1 MGMVDRIGKGWLGT
15 ASLVVFFIFIA
26 LPAAMA
32 GWNQPLRA
40 SQSTLLPADLPEL
53 SPGPGGTLS
62 AEIGLAMPAA
72 TGAGGI
78 DLSLT
83 FTSGH
88 AGLLGN
94 WDLDGLS
101 SIQRER
107 NNGIRFQPTDT
118 YFASAGGRMLAS
130 GGKFY
135 TENDSGVIYQPQ
147 GSCGQGPCSWVVLTP
162 DGGKMLYGGTSD
174 SVLKGPS
181 DIVGASSTVVEWL
194 LSRVEDVNGN
204 YATIEYERKNGR
216 LYPVTIEYTK
226 NDSVSLVERRVE
238 FDYADHTTPRISYDA
253 GNRTDNT
260 QYLSAIR
267 TYYGN
272 EEIFAY
278 EFQYST
284 DARTGQ
290 YRLTEVQEKL
300 KGEVYRKPI
309 HINYRSAP
317 DAAVYKP
324 ISGVNT
330 GAGTPDPGLCKV
342 ASDWCFIAQ
351 YSDFLNPGAALI
363 VNLVCL
369 TYTNDGTIGRC
380 ETGNTWSTAD
390 VNGDGRL
397 DFVASTDAVN
407 DRGRTVVPLDGAPQ
421 PWTASSNNGQKG
433 TTFMT
438 DMNGDGLD
446 DVVGL
451 GIDMG
456 NPFAGIPT
464 TYFFL
469 VSTNNG
475 SGFNGAQRFS
485 PPNGVM
491 GMGYDPDL
499 FAKQILLMWISAQL
513 SSMAAKKQKSNQMFQ
528 DFRSPL
534 NLIRNPLG
542 IHQFAFASHYSN
554 AVGYNSK
561 TVASLLIG
569 EKILSTQGSADNFSQ
584 MADMN
589 GDGLVD
595 FVRLIGPTTIAVA
608 INSGSGFSHDVTSP
622 IDAGISTGG
631 EFTSTAEVDLSDLED
646 QDDDGDV
653 DEDDLALLPE
663 EEQQAYAEKATV
675 SVGTT
680 SLGGFRSMGDVN
692 GDGVPDFIVL
702 INEGSNQRLKAIYGH
717 RDGSFSG
724 YVLSPPLDAGAGDSR
739 FILDVNGDGYS
750 DFARLTGSGQDYMT
764 VTYGTGTGFGTTVP
778 AYVGSSAK
786 MGRSFADVNGDGTP
800 DFVRFIADE
809 SGYEA
814 RVKYYRGDGY
824 GGDDVS
830 LNFRHGSSHELNT
843 RFVFW
848 GDTNGDGR
856 SELIAPSDGSV
867 QIFGPPAD
875 SPELISS
882 VSNGYQTLTVGY
894 DTAANTTAVN
904 TTLGKR
910 ENNASI
916 LPNSSPRFLVK
927 EIITSGLSGA
937 KSRVTFSYEND
948 MIRIGPTYKDS
959 RPLGPQRRTTRSY
972 VWNGSWLEAPTYSVE
987 EFHQKHPNFG
997 YDAAG
1002 LPVRSLAYKTDGT
1015 LLQEES
1021 YTFADTASIAG
1032 TKRFSP
1038 SGKTSINRSMTLEGG
1053 GALEIRKT
1061 QSVLAFDSLGNPTCS
1076 VESVS
1081 YNGQVSS
1088 GETRATKTTFSY
1100 SNDGTRPFA
1109 LPIEETVRASS
1120 NCDGGTMLS
1129 YRTFGYDSVG
1139 NATVVSEG
1147 PSSATLVTTLRTY
1160 DAVGNVLTETRFGRT
1175 TTQVYDSD
1183 TRSQV
1188 VRTIS
1193 PMGLES
1199 VREYNLA
1206 LGLLLKETDS
1216 DGRTIEY
1223 EYDELG
1229 RKIKTTLKPPGFLS
1243 GSHLLET
1250 IEYSFSA
1257 VDGSSTVT
1265 TTKASAGTGTV
1276 SQFTMTDEWGRTV
1289 QSRQSSAGGWIT
1301 ADREYDAF
1309 DRVVKQSL
1317 PYFDGQSPTGYSET
1331 TYDSLGRPIRVTR
1344 PGPNG
1349 TIVQDLDP
1357 GVVSMTSF
1365 TSDDGVIL
1373 VGLAQKEDRQ
1383 NGQVVYQY
1391 RTADGRALVTLHS
1404 TAYSTLNQPDTQV
1417 SGWNRSHYHYDGRGQ
1432 LRQITRGIG
1441 TSRTPA
1447 EDSDLTSSVTYDEW
1461 GRRSQVFDP
1470 DKGISRYTYTEE
1482 GQPLCDTDPDGLT
1495 ICRSYDTYGRLLSV
1509 TRQSDGKV
1517 LSQYLYD
1524 ETESTLGTGRL
1535 TSVKDE
1541 SGTRRMH
1548 YDGLT
1553 GKPARIERTYN
1564 ALGNEKQFD
1573 IENTYDETGALVK
1586 RTFPSINVSLRY
1598 DYHAGGPLATMQ
1610 IEDPDH
1616 RILSSG
1622 SVLDVVRTSI
1632 PDAFGN
1638 IGTITYGNG
1647 VVIQSRYS
1655 STGMVQQ
1662 VTTQG
1667 NGPLSDYLYRW
1678 NDEGMLVEKQDLL
1691 VADGINR
1698 SEQFSYDR
1706 SRRLVEATGPYGDR
1720 NTPHRTLQY
1729 AYGMDGQP
1737 IVADEKVYNYDV
1749 SNPHRLKSY
1758 NERSYAYDNDTT
1770 PDKNKGLVVERRA
1783 PGNVVSRFQYH
1794 WTGRIK
1800 QAQTINGGTV
1810 TTVDYEYDTEGNRF
1824 IKRTDLG
1831 GIVTEIHDLSSDY
1844 RVYADGSSEVHT
1856 IEIRNGNDPVARFR
1870 FQDNHHNSGVWAPSS
1885 LFSHRFG
1892 ADLLRIAALEGGITK
1907 LPTLMAYA
1915 AHDAYHAVKLLPQI
1929 QNKARLLVLLYWTLA
1944 SLIALAAL
1952 VLLVRAWRKNPDEGP
1967 GLLPVAVYRFGSI
1980 LALLSFSATGCIVV
1994 PQTQDGSEYLL
2005 AANGLFRGTSEG
2017 GESNIM
2023 SVLGAFYYVSTHN
2036 GSTDIVTNADGAP
2049 VARFV
2054 YEPFGKVNSDLTDLD
2069 PDRNGVHYGEQF
2081 QFTGQE
2087 YEPETGLYNYKAR
2100 IYDPETG
2107 RFLQPDPVHTEQP
2120 GQDNWDRYQYVWNN
2134 PVNFVDPDGEVAGCG
2149 VNNTMIGHTFTGFN
2163 RCASLP
2169 KQMDELMKMAF
2180 IFAYMGAIS
2189 EESRN
2194 NLLLF
2199 ALYQKHVEIPN
2210 RPTTA
2215 VDKASLRHDNEVPAQ
2230 FFSGRKKW
2238 DFIEA
2243 DWRWIRDGWG
2253 YFLSPSDIRA
2263 TYDHEYN
2270 TTPDWVENRFGR
2282 SVRSLVAFYATILSR
2297 ISDFVVLVVGTI
2309 AFLGHIVFNLR
2320 AIAWERATNVRKERW
2335 MMRRERTIM
2344 RSVRSNRMLIRSA
2357 RFKGSFIRSARYN
2370 HWDHPSKW
2378 RL

>member
-15 ASLVVFFIFIA
+15 ASLVVFNIFIA

-72 TGAGGI
+72 TGEGGV

-83 FTSGH
+83 FTGGH
-88 AGLLGN
+88 TGLLGN

-101 SIQRER
+101 SIERER
-107 NNGIRFQPTDT
+107 SEGIQFQATDT
-118 YFASAGGRMLAS
+118 FQSSAGGRMLAS
-130 GGKFY
+130 GGKYY
-135 TENDSGVIYQPQ
+135 TENDSGAIYQPQ
-147 GSCGQGPCSWVVLTP
+147 GSCGQGPCSWLVLTP

-216 LYPVTIEYTK
+216 LYPATIEYTK

-238 FDYADHTTPRISYDA
+238 FEYADHTTPRISYDA
-253 GNRTDNT
+253 GNRTDTT

-290 YRLTEVQEKL
+290 YRLIEVQEKL
-300 KGEVYRKPI
+300 KGEVYRKPVR
-309 HINYRSAP
+309 INYRSAP
-317 DAAVYKP
+317 DAAVLKP
-324 ISGVNT
+324 VTGVNT
-330 GAGTPDPGLCKV
+330 GAGTPDPGVCKV
-342 ASDWCFIAQ
+342 ASDWCLLSQ
-351 YSDFLNPGAALI
+351 YSDFLNPGAAF
-363 VNLVCL
+363 VVTVMCL
-369 TYTNDGTIGRC
+369 LYRNDGTIGRC

-421 PWTASSNNGQKG
+421 PWTASSDNGQKG

-456 NPFAGIPT
+456 DPFNGIPT

-469 VSTNNG
+469 VSLNKGNG
-475 SGFNGAQRFS
+475 FESARRFS
-485 PPNGVM
+485 PPNGIM
-491 GMGYDPDL
+491 GMGYDPHL

-513 SSMAAKKQKSNQMFQ
+513 SSMAAKKQGANDFFKRNGSIVGGSLNRVWSGTTAFSKS
-528 DFRSPL
+528 
-534 NLIRNPLG
+534 
-542 IHQFAFASHYSN
+542 
-554 AVGYNSK
+554 K
-561 TVASLLIG
+561 VAGLMIG
-569 EKILSTQGSADNFSQ
+569 QQVLSTQGSADNFSQ

-595 FVRLIGPTTIAVA
+595 FVRLITPTKVAVA
-608 INSGSGFSHDVTSP
+608 INNGKGYSHDVTS
-622 IDAGISTGG
+622 IVDSGISTGG
-631 EFTSTAEVDLSDLED
+631 EFTPTAEVNLEGLED
-646 QDDDGDV
+646 LDGDGDS

-663 EEQQAYAEKATV
+663 EEQQAYAEKTTI
-675 SVGTT
+675 SVGAT
-680 SLGGFRSMGDVN
+680 SPGGFRSMGDVN

-702 INEGSNQRLKAIYGH
+702 INEGSNKRLKAFYGQ

-724 YVLSPPLDAGAGDSR
+724 YVLSAPLDPGDKDSR
-739 FILDVNGDGYS
+739 YILDANGDGYS
-750 DFARLTGSGQDYMT
+750 DFVRLTGENDDQMT
-764 VTYGTGTGFGTTVP
+764 VTYGTGTGFGATVTK
-778 AYVGSSAK
+778 YVGSSAK
-786 MGRSFADVNGDGTP
+786 MGRSFADVNGDGAP
-800 DFVRFIADE
+800 DFVRFVADG

-814 RVKYYRGDGY
+814 RVKYFRGDGY

-848 GDTNGDGR
+848 GDANGDGR
-856 SELIAPSDGSV
+856 SELIAPRSGAVDIYGA
-867 QIFGPPAD
+867 PAD

-910 ENNASI
+910 EDNASI
-916 LPNSSPRFLVK
+916 IPNTSPRFLVK
-927 EIITSGLSGA
+927 EIVTSGLSGP
-937 KSRVTFSYEND
+937 KGRVTFSYEND

-972 VWNGSWLEAPTYSVE
+972 VWNGSWIEAPTYSVE
-987 EFHQKHPNFG
+987 EFHHDHPEFG

-1002 LPVRSLAYKTDGT
+1002 LPVRSLVYRTDGT

-1021 YTFADTASIAG
+1021 YSFADTASIAG

-1038 SGKTSINRSMTLEGG
+1038 SIQVSIDHSKTLEGG

-1061 QSVLAFDSLGNPTCS
+1061 QTVLAFDSLGNPTCS
-1076 VESVS
+1076 VENVF

-1109 LPIEETVRASS
+1109 LPVEETVRAGS

-1175 TTQVYDSD
+1175 TTQVYDTD

-1216 DGRTIEY
+1216 DGRTIEH

-1243 GSHLLET
+1243 GSHVLET
-1250 IEYSFSA
+1250 KEYSFSA
-1257 VDGSSTVT
+1257 ADGSSTES
-1265 TTKASAGTGTV
+1265 TTKASAGTGSI

-1289 QSRQSSAGGWIT
+1289 QSRRYTAGGWIT

-1309 DRVVKQSL
+1309 DRVIKESL

-1349 TIVQDLDP
+1349 TIVQDFDP
-1357 GVVSMTSF
+1357 DVVSMTSF
-1365 TSDDGVIL
+1365 TSDDGVLL

-1391 RTADGRALVTLHS
+1391 KTADGRALATLHS
-1404 TAYSTLNQPDTQV
+1404 TAYSTPNQPDTQI
-1417 SGWNRSHYHYDGRGQ
+1417 SGWNRSRFHYDSRGQ

-1509 TRQSDGKV
+1509 TRQSDGRV
-1517 LSQYLYD
+1517 LSQYFYD

-1749 SNPHRLKSY
+1749 SNPHRLKSF
-1758 NERSYAYDNDTT
+1758 NQRSYAYDNDTT

-1844 RVYADGSSEVHT
+1844 RIYADGSSEVHT

-1885 LFSHRFG
+1885 LFSHRLG

-1907 LPTLMAYA
+1907 LPTLMAFA

-1929 QNKARLLVLLYWTLA
+1929 QNKARLLVFLYWTLA

-1952 VLLVRAWRKNPDEGP
+1952 VLLVRAWRRNPDDGP
-1967 GLLPVAVYRFGSI
+1967 GLLPVAVYRFGSV

-2023 SVLGAFYYVSTHN
+2023 SVLGAFYYISTHN
-2036 GSTDIVTNADGAP
+2036 GSTDIVTNGDGAP

-2100 IYDPETG
+2100 LYDPETG
-2107 RFLQPDPVHTEQP
+2107 RFLQPDPVHTDQP

-2134 PVNFVDPDGEVAGCG
+2134 PVNFVDPDGEAGCFP
-2149 VNNTMIGHTFTGFN
+2149 NTMYGHNFSGPSA
-2163 RCASLP
+2163 CGILPDASERFLVNGLLMIALLAPPEARQKLTNIMILLWFANFRP
-2169 KQMDELMKMAF
+2169 KNSLTKVDKVSMRHDVE
-2180 IFAYMGAIS
+2180 
-2189 EESRN
+2189 
-2194 NLLLF
+2194 
-2199 ALYQKHVEIPN
+2199 QKHVFD
-2210 RPTTA
+2210 TT
-2215 VDKASLRHDNEVPAQ
+2215 H
-2230 FFSGRKKW
+2230 KKKSI
-2238 DFIEA
+2238 DA

-2253 YFLSPSDIRA
+2253 AMFSSNYFPDTYQREYDA
-2263 TYDHEYN
+2263 TPEWWGDA
-2270 TTPDWVENRFGR
+2270 RG
-2282 SVRSLVAFYATILSR
+2282 LVAGVNTIGTFMADL
-2297 ISDFVVLVVGTI
+2297 FVLNIGTRL
-2309 AFLGHIVFNLR
+2309 FGLHIMVN
-2320 AIAWERATNVRKERW
+2320 AIATAGDALARAVTPKYDLKVKSNVSLKTPLFNVNASIN
-2335 MMRRERTIM
+2335 MK
-2344 RSVRSNRMLIRSA
+2344 LIGKS
-2357 RFKGSFIRSARYN
+2357 RFKNLNKI
-2370 HWDHPSKW
+2370 SKW